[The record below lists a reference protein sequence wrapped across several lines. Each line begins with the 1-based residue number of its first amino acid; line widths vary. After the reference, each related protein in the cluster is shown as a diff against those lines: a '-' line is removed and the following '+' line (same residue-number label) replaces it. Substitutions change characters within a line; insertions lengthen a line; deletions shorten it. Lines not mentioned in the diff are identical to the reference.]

1 MERLRLQEFPEEGKR
16 SPERQTDLEIK
27 ANEETGTQGSML
39 ALPFFTF
46 LVQLSALH
54 PSSRPFTTT
63 IIYGLDKGPHLVP
76 NMALPP
82 FGACD

>member
-16 SPERQTDLEIK
+16 SPEGQTGLEMK
-27 ANEETGTQGSML
+27 ADEETGTLGSML

-46 LVQLSALH
+46 LVQLPVLH
-54 PSSRPFTTT
+54 PSSRPITIT
-63 IIYGLDKGPHLVP
+63 IIYRLRQRLPLVP